1 MPMRDEVYFKIEGLP
16 VSENKAVRMS
26 SRGGYK
32 TKEFKEWEELV
43 ALTQKNKTIDCSE
56 WYGCE
61 IIVHMPLYCK
71 NGSIKRRDSHNFIKY
86 AIDTTLKKVA
96 DVNGKEID
104 DCRIIEVSEC
114 KVDDKNEWTEITFYC
129 IG

>member
-1 MPMRDEVYFKIEGLP
+1 MSDTACFRIEGLP

-32 TKEFKEWEELV
+32 TQAFKDWEELV
-43 ALTQKNKTIDCSE
+43 ALTQKEKTIDCSE

-86 AIDTTLKKVA
+86 AIDTTLHKVT
-96 DVNGKEID
+96 DEKGKEID

-114 KVDDKNEWTEITFYC
+114 KVDSKDEFVEISFYC